1 MHEEVSFTHYS
12 IPNGHHHRTWSNIH
26 QVGGWVGGWMDMCQQ
41 AGTEEHTHKGELQ
54 MLYNELLSS
63 LCMPINLATRE
74 T

>member
-1 MHEEVSFTHYS
+1 MCLLLITQSLRPIITEPGQTY
-12 IPNGHHHRTWSNIH
+12 IWLG
-26 QVGGWVGGWMDMCQQ
+26 GGWVGGWMDMCQQ